1 MRNCFKNDPDQKQFL
16 KDQYY
21 DSWLKSIHWG
31 LPKHIKERHSHLFT
45 KDKPNWA
52 YLQPD
57 FVKMMDTFI
66 TEVEIERVMS
76 MIQGLEGLEGSV
88 RLFEEEAD
96 VEEIPEVEEEIDPIP
111 KRVDQDKVTSVT
123 YVT

>member
-1 MRNCFKNDPDQKQFL
+1 MF
-16 KDQYY
+16 
-21 DSWLKSIHWG
+21 S
-31 LPKHIKERHSHLFT
+31 

-52 YLQPD
+52 DLQPD

-96 VEEIPEVEEEIDPIP
+96 VEKIPEVEEEIDPIP